1 MSVEL
6 TWFGHS
12 AVLIRGSQH
21 AVLVD
26 PFITDN
32 PATTIAAGDIA
43 CTHVALTHGHE
54 DHLGDALD
62 IAKANDAPLIGAY
75 EITNYVASQ
84 GYDNVEPGNPGGKI
98 DLGHGDWIAFTQA
111 FHSSSYQGQYMGMP
125 CGLVIQVDGKRIY
138 HLGDT
143 GIFGDMALL
152 GEIYQPDVA
161 LIPIGDRFTMGPELA
176 SRAADMIGAGVSV
189 PIHYGTWPPID
200 VDPTQFQ
207 STQSRVQILQPGE
220 CMTIHK

>member
-12 AVLIRGSQH
+12 AVLVQGAQH

-32 PATTIAAGDIA
+32 PAATVDPGDIT

-54 DHLGDALD
+54 DHFGDAIE

-75 EITNYVASQ
+75 EITNFVSSQ
-84 GYDNVEPGNPGGKI
+84 GHEKVEPGNPGGKI
-98 DLGHGDWIAFTQA
+98 ELGDGNWVAFTQA
-111 FHSSSYQGQYMGMP
+111 FHSSSYHGQYMGMP
-125 CGLVIQVDGKRIY
+125 CGLVIQIDGKRIY

-143 GIFGDMALL
+143 GIFSDMALL

-176 SRAADMIGAGVSV
+176 SRAADMIGATVSV
-189 PIHYGTWPPID
+189 PIHYGTWPPIE
-200 VDPTQFQ
+200 VDPEHFQ
-207 STQSRVQILQPGE
+207 STRSRVQILQPGE
-220 CMTIHK
+220 SMTVG